1 MPRPVRWV
9 VMRPLLLAALAA
21 AFLATSSPAHA
32 GVLPGLCQDEQVS
45 QVFLPWLDVMNYVP
59 APDGGLEAGGSGW
72 TLRAGA
78 KVVPGNEPFMV
89 GGETDAHS
97 LSLPP
102 GGSATTALSCRG
114 LDRPTL
120 RFFARRTSGQV
131 PVLRVEAVHDGVA
144 VPVGAVSGL
153 GSAWQPTLPMVLPLN
168 LLPDL
173 GGDGSVAFRFTALGG
188 GFAIDD
194 VYVDPYGKH

>member
-1 MPRPVRWV
+1 
-9 VMRPLLLAALAA
+9 MRPLLTAAVAV
-21 AFLATSSPAHA
+21 AFLAFSPSAHA
-32 GVLPGLCQDEQVS
+32 GLLPGTCQAEPAA
-45 QVFLPWLDVMNYVP
+45 QVFLPWLDLMNYVE

-78 KVVPGNEPFMV
+78 KVVPGNEPFKV
-89 GGETDAHS
+89 GGAGDSQS
-97 LSLPP
+97 LALPA

-120 RFFARRTSGQV
+120 RFFARRTSGLL
-131 PVLRVEAVHDGVA
+131 PVLRVEAVHGGLA
-144 VPVGAVSGL
+144 VPVGVVAGL
-153 GSAWQPTLPMVLPLN
+153 GSAWQPTLPMLLPLN

-173 GGDGSVAFRFTALGG
+173 GENGAVAFRFTALGG

-194 VYVDPYGKH
+194 VYVDPYGKY

>member
-9 VMRPLLLAALAA
+9 VMRPLLLAAVAA
-21 AFLATSSPAHA
+21 VFLATSAPAHA
-32 GVLPGLCQDEQVS
+32 GLLPAMCQDEEVS
-45 QVFLPWLDVMNYVP
+45 QVFLPWLDVMNYVA

-78 KVVPGNEPFMV
+78 KVVPGNEPFKV
-89 GGETDAHS
+89 GGATDSLS
-97 LSLPP
+97 LSLPA
-102 GGSATTALSCRG
+102 GASATTAVSCRG

-120 RFFARRTSGQV
+120 RFFARRTSGLL
-131 PVLRVEAVHDGVA
+131 PVLRVEAVHGGVA
-144 VPVGAVSGL
+144 VPVGVVAGL
-153 GSAWQPTLPMVLPLN
+153 GGAWQPTLPMLLPLN

-173 GGDGSVAFRFTALGG
+173 GGHGVAFRFTALGG